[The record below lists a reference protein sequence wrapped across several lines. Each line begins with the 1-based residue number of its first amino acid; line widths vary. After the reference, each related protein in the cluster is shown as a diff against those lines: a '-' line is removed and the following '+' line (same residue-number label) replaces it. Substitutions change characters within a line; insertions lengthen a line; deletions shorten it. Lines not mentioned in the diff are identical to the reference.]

1 MESSNTDGRGQ
12 AIRSS
17 RTGPINITEF
27 ENRVID
33 ELNQERLRQSRIIAR
48 QHDTIGKLNRA
59 LEQLTERDSRRAS
72 FFHSTSSFRL
82 PPTSP
87 SPDIGFADAG
97 VQTDITI
104 DDEIYNAEDMRRMM
118 NVISAEN
125 RKLLSQNREVDQAL
139 HHEKEKTKRILAVC
153 TKISCSSPTDSDRGG
168 LTSPTLAK
176 WISLGLDDFSY
187 SLRSRVGTADD
198 AAMLHLPTPFHRTDP
213 HRRSCV
219 SHGSPYSSSP
229 NTPFPDD
236 SPKKALSEGDSPH
249 GGVDLDMMYGS
260 FEPPSSMPKEAVALT
275 PRAADHGD
283 IKFLRCVAGT
293 YIVGDYST
301 SSPDPSSFKTVI
313 IRLGPHRGI
322 PLRCK
327 LFDTHEDVT
336 ITGTSAQVVATITST
351 GEKVHGQFSSSEI
364 TWNESSVFYPRVW
377 TRVPHLTVA
386 GDWWTGFCILSL
398 SLSDDLSGT
407 FRGKW
412 GSRMVE
418 IRLMEMSVTGD
429 GADRQIQWQVDGIMG
444 GGGSGKSDHG
454 SRIVMHG
461 QMKRKFSENSFFVIE
476 WGNGQV
482 WEQTTRVE

>member
-1 MESSNTDGRGQ
+1 MESSNSDGRSQ
-12 AIRSS
+12 PVRTSRS
-17 RTGPINITEF
+17 GPINITEF

-87 SPDIGFADAG
+87 SPDIGFADAV

-104 DDEIYNAEDMRRMM
+104 DDEIYNADDIRRMM

-125 RKLLSQNREVDQAL
+125 RKLVSQNREVDQAL
-139 HHEKEKTKRILAVC
+139 YQEREKTKRILAVC
-153 TKISCSSPTDSDRGG
+153 TKISCGSPTDSDRGG

-176 WISLGLDDFSY
+176 WISLGSDDFTY
-187 SLRSRVGTADD
+187 SIRSRVGTADD
-198 AAMLHLPTPFHRTDP
+198 AILQLPTPFHKTNR

-229 NTPFPDD
+229 CTPFPDE

-249 GGVDLDMMYGS
+249 AGVDLDIMYGS
-260 FEPPSSMPKEAVALT
+260 FEPSSSMPKEAVALT
-275 PRAADHGD
+275 PRASDHGD
-283 IKFLRCVAGT
+283 IKFLRSVAGT
-293 YIVGDYST
+293 YIVGD
-301 SSPDPSSFKTVI
+301 DPSSSSDTPSIKTVI
-313 IRLGPHRGI
+313 IRLGAHRGI

-327 LFDTHEDVT
+327 LVETHEDVT
-336 ITGTSAQVVATITST
+336 ITGASGQVVATISST
-351 GEKVHGQFSSSEI
+351 GEKIYGQFSSPKI

-377 TRVPHLTVA
+377 TRVSSTGIA
-386 GDWWTGFCILSL
+386 GDWWTGFCILNL
-398 SLSDDLSGT
+398 SSSDDLSGT

-412 GSRMVE
+412 GSRFVE
-418 IRLMEMSVTGD
+418 IRLMEMVRAGD
-429 GADRQIQWQVDGIMG
+429 QVHWQVDGVMG
-444 GGGSGKSDHG
+444 GGGSGKSDSG

-461 QMKRKFSENSFFVIE
+461 LMKPKFLGNEFFVIE

-482 WEQTTRVE
+482 WEQTSRLVN